1 LLNITAKTAKKQLVK
16 FRSAIK
22 GFIYGA
28 TVYGMIQRVKGEKLL
43 YEYTLMSVTIG
54 DVLGLPI
61 FTSYYKLKVLPHW
74 VQRIESCW
82 LRIHRERDIFE
93 KLD

>member
-1 LLNITAKTAKKQLVK
+1 LFNINTKTAKKQLTK
-16 FRSAIK
+16 LKSAIK

-28 TVYGMIQRVKGEKLL
+28 TVYGMIQRVEGEKLL

-74 VQRIESCW
+74 VQRIESCS
-82 LRIHRERDIFE
+82 LRMHRERDILE
-93 KLD
+93 KLE